1 MTQKGVIFDP
11 YFGPPILSPCQV
23 WSTRVR
29 GFGHVPLKSGQ
40 KRGPKSD
47 PFWVIFDPLSRAW
60 DRSQGVK
67 YDPFW
72 GHFGPLFGTP
82 FWGFPTP
89 SRPGAEKGPKIGVPN
104 MAQNDHFWALSGTP
118 YFGPLFSFK
127 WDSG

>member
-47 PFWVIFDPLSRAW
+47 PFWVIFDPYRGPGTGPRGSNMTLFGVIFDPFLGPYFGGFQPPAAL
-60 DRSQGVK
+60 GVK
-67 YDPFW
+67 
-72 GHFGPLFGTP
+72 
-82 FWGFPTP
+82 
-89 SRPGAEKGPKIGVPN
+89 KGSKIGV
-104 MAQNDHFWALSGTP
+104 Q
-118 YFGPLFSFK
+118 K
-127 WDSG
+127 